1 MELNFSN
8 VKYIHFQ
15 FFQNS
20 SRKSLRTTTR
30 RETRQRIS
38 VFECSKVYK
47 GGTAR
52 NIYSAEEVHLFIDMP
67 IFVLSVTLA
76 FPYLPVFPIRRRG
89 EEQGRNS
96 PRRPHTAMTSSISRR
111 ERRGLFRF
119 SRVSKGGR
127 DQGQNLLKPSINSPS
142 YLFLS
147 VRAIKLFSRFD
158 CGFRA
163 PIADTPMLRKSFVSS
178 TIKQIYVFRSIL
190 SKRYYS
196 TDVCSR

>member
-1 MELNFSN
+1 MNFLS
-8 VKYIHFQ
+8 Q
-15 FFQNS
+15 FSKNCNLDSTHLESKGISLINTRKRNILGIKFFECKIYPSSIFQNS

-142 YLFLS
+142 PRTSY
-147 VRAIKLFSRFD
+147 
-158 CGFRA
+158 
-163 PIADTPMLRKSFVSS
+163 
-178 TIKQIYVFRSIL
+178 
-190 SKRYYS
+190 
-196 TDVCSR
+196 